1 MSLTVALVLV
11 MHKTWLDVSISVD
24 GCAQII
30 LSDIELTEATFLYS
44 IWTTDWFHICPYI
57 SDTSNGASSF
67 L

>member
-30 LSDIELTEATFLYS
+30 LSEIELTEATFLYS
-44 IWTTDWFHICPYI
+44 I
-57 SDTSNGASSF
+57 
-67 L
+67 